1 MVYNKMFGYLLGFL
15 FTAVIAVIVLFLLVM
30 FIGMSIG
37 GSNGGLFFIMPLLV
51 IGGYLLSAYI
61 MALFV
66 KRTFNSNQWL
76 AFALNISSVMFII
89 FLVFSWNQYHHYKQM
104 RKGAHNAQIAVADA
118 PYIHLE
124 APFIK
129 KILLNQ
135 NGGVVMYIHV
145 PFTTTKIV
153 RAKSLS
159 LLIPL
164 PHYEK
169 SSKFSSNPS
178 CNSGIQNPQYGF
190 YIVDQEHNEPP
201 LPSRSTAVH
210 AIVSDEELEPNKRYF
225 LLRELYFSTATCKI
239 SDYDDFDERDLTIKL
254 NTSRAEQAR

>member
-15 FTAVIAVIVLFLLVM
+15 FTAVIAVISLFLLVM
-30 FIGMSIG
+30 FIAMSMG
-37 GSNGGLFFIMPLLV
+37 GSNGGLLVIMPLLV
-51 IGGYLLSAYI
+51 IGGYLLTAYI
-61 MALFV
+61 MALFA
-66 KRTFNSNQWL
+66 KRTFNSHQWL

-89 FLVFSWNQYHHYKQM
+89 FLVFSQNQYHHYKQM
-104 RKGAHNAQIAVADA
+104 RKGARNAQIAVADA

-129 KILLNQ
+129 KVLIP
-135 NGGVVMYIHV
+135 NGGVVMFLHV
-145 PFTTTKIV
+145 PFTTNKIV

-178 CNSGIQNPQYGF
+178 CNSGISNPQYGF
-190 YIVDQEHNEPP
+190 YIVDQEHNQPP
-201 LPSRSTAVH
+201 VPSRSTAVH

-225 LLRELYFSTATCKI
+225 LLRELYFSAATCKI